1 MAGAVV
7 MIAILV
13 VFPVLVLM
21 SGAAGAA
28 IVGAVLKLDR
38 DKAHEGTEH
47 LAIAEA
53 NPYDR

>member
-7 MIAILV
+7 MIVILV
-13 VFPVLVLM
+13 VFPVAVLM

-28 IVGAVLKLDR
+28 IIGSVLKLDR

-47 LAIAEA
+47 LDISQA
-53 NPYDR
+53 NPYER